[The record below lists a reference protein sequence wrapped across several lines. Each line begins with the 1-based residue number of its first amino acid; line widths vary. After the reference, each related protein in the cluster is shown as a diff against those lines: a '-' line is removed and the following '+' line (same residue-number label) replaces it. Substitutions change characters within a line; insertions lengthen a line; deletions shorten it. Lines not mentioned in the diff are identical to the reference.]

1 MKIQIKNK
9 KIFTIFMSVFLLIA
23 FIGISYAFY
32 TAVID
37 NGDEGSSIISRAG
50 NLEVTYTDGSKQI
63 IGATI
68 YPGWSDSKTF
78 TVKNTGNAAASY
90 SIMVTNITNN
100 FSIKGSVSLSFD
112 GKNGGKSLA
121 KTVLP
126 LNDSTLISYVPI
138 AKGVTHT
145 YTVTTYYNNLD
156 VDQSQDKGK
165 SFAYTIEID
174 KAYGNENEPNNWTS
188 TNEGTLLAGIK
199 QNYSKPS
206 KMLTNPLNEGS
217 SSSEAVMS
225 SAEDDYGTS
234 YFFRGN
240 VQNNFVSFAGMCWRI
255 VRITGDGSIKLVLY
269 DYSSA
274 NCTNTGNDLAFARYD
289 GTDYRTQFNT
299 KNDDNAYVGFMY
311 GAPNS
316 STYAETHANTN
327 KSIVLQN
334 LETWYKEK
342 LISNEDKLADVIW
355 CNDKSTTD
363 SGYGN
368 SDVEYGTFKRI
379 GINATG
385 YSLICPNDKNGGKLS
400 KFTANDTMYGNGN
413 LNYKIGLLT
422 AEENTLAG
430 YGIYSNNASSTSYLT
445 KNANYL
451 YWTLSPN
458 YLHTG
463 NASIWSAD
471 KTGYMVGFSLIS
483 SLALRPSIALRST
496 VKLGGGDG
504 TASNPYVVI
513 DEIQSDTLI
522 AQDTAKAAT
531 SKAFNGPI
539 TKEQVEKIVIKNTN
553 TVPSNAIASWDA
565 GAKHN
570 GAIMAY
576 TLDEDN
582 DGLYELYIGQE
593 DGVIVGSNAS
603 YLFGKYNKL
612 ESIDLSNL
620 KTSKVTNMRYMFSNS
635 AATEIKGLNQFNTSK
650 VTNMSWMFSSSAATS
665 LDLSNF
671 DTRNVTNMRGMFS
684 SIVATTLNLSNFD
697 TSKVTNMSWMFNSS
711 AATTLDLSSFDTSK
725 VTDMSSMFYY
735 SEATSINLSSFDTSN
750 VTNMSGMFWISSATS
765 LDLSSFDTSKV
776 TDMSRMFNKSAATE
790 IKGLTNFNTSKVTN
804 MLLMFEASKAT
815 ILDLSSF
822 DTSNVTNMSSMFS
835 SSATTEIKGLNQFNT
850 SNVTDMS
857 GMFYS
862 SAATSL
868 DLSNFDTSNV
878 TSMSIMFFK
887 SAATEIK
894 GLNQFNTS
902 KVTDMSRMFGESAA
916 TNLDLNSFDTSKVTK
931 MSYMF
936 WRSKATSIDLSS
948 FDTSNVTDMTAMFKE
963 SKIIT
968 LDLSSFNTSNVT
980 NMYEMFYQSAAT
992 SLDLSSFDT
1001 SNVTNMY
1008 MMFRESKATTLDLSN
1023 FNTSKVTDMSY
1034 MFIGCKATTGYARTQ
1049 ADADKFNASSGK
1061 PSGLTFVVKS

>member
-9 KIFTIFMSVFLLIA
+9 KLFTIFMSVFLLIA
-23 FIGISYAFY
+23 FVGISYAFY

-78 TVKNTGNAAASY
+78 TVKNTGNVAASY
-90 SIMVTNITNN
+90 SIMVTNIKNN
-100 FSIKGSVSLSFD
+100 FSVKGSVSLSFD

-165 SFAYTIEID
+165 SFAYTIEIG

-206 KMLTNPLNEGS
+206 EMLTNPLEEGS

-225 SAEDDYGTS
+225 STEDDYGTS

-274 NCTNTGNDLAFARYD
+274 NCTNTGDDLAFARYD
-289 GTDYRTQFNT
+289 GTKYRTQFNT
-299 KNDDNAYVGFMY
+299 KSDDNAYVGFMY
-311 GAPNS
+311 GTPNS
-316 STYAETHANTN
+316 STYAATHANTN
-327 KSIVLQN
+327 KSIILQN

-342 LISNEDKLADVIW
+342 LINYEDKLADVIW

-363 SGYGN
+363 SGYGS
-368 SDVEYGTFKRI
+368 SDAKYGTFKRI

-400 KFTANDTMYGNGN
+400 KFTANDTVYGNGN

-422 AEENTLAG
+422 AEEITLAG

-458 YLHTG
+458 YLSNG
-463 NASIWSAD
+463 SASIWSAD

-483 SLALRPSIALRST
+483 SLSLRPSIALRST
-496 VKLGGGDG
+496 VKLGGGNG

-522 AQDTAKAAT
+522 AQDAATAAT

-553 TVPSNAIASWDA
+553 EVPSNAVASWDA
-565 GAKHN
+565 GTKHN

-603 YLFGKYNKL
+603 RMFGHYTKL
-612 ESIDLSNL
+612 ESTDLTYL
-620 KTSKVTNMRYMFSNS
+620 KTSKVTNMSSMF
-635 AATEIKGLNQFNTSK
+635 A
-650 VTNMSWMFSSSAATS
+650 
-665 LDLSNF
+665 
-671 DTRNVTNMRGMFS
+671 
-684 SIVATTLNLSNFD
+684 
-697 TSKVTNMSWMFNSS
+697 SS
-711 AATTLDLSSFDTSK
+711 AATT
-725 VTDMSSMFYY
+725 
-735 SEATSINLSSFDTSN
+735 
-750 VTNMSGMFWISSATS
+750 
-765 LDLSSFDTSKV
+765 
-776 TDMSRMFNKSAATE
+776 
-790 IKGLTNFNTSKVTN
+790 
-804 MLLMFEASKAT
+804 
-815 ILDLSSF
+815 LDLSSF
-822 DTSNVTNMSSMFS
+822 DTSNVTNMSSMF
-835 SSATTEIKGLNQFNT
+835 
-850 SNVTDMS
+850 
-857 GMFYS
+857 YY
-862 SAATSL
+862 
-868 DLSNFDTSNV
+868 
-878 TSMSIMFFK
+878 

-894 GLNQFNTS
+894 GLDKFNTS
-902 KVTDMSRMFGESAA
+902 KVTSMSSMFR
-916 TNLDLNSFDTSKVTK
+916 DTKLT
-931 MSYMF
+931 
-936 WRSKATSIDLSS
+936 T
-948 FDTSNVTDMTAMFKE
+948 
-963 SKIIT
+963 
-968 LDLSSFNTSNVT
+968 
-980 NMYEMFYQSAAT
+980 
-992 SLDLSSFDT
+992 LDLSSFDT
-1001 SNVTNMY
+1001 SNVTNIDS
-1008 MMFRESKATTLDLSN
+1008 MFRNAST
-1023 FNTSKVTDMSY
+1023 
-1034 MFIGCKATTGYARTQ
+1034 TTGYARTQ
-1049 ADADKFNASSGK
+1049 TDADNFNASSEK